1 VGGVTYHSHT
11 PYLIYTAE
19 GKRVKSVLNRAGSMD
34 QTPMTVPLAP
44 GRYVVY
50 AQADGFGRV
59 AVPVVI
65 VSSRLTLVWLQPPG
79 LPEAKA
85 LPEAEVV
92 RLPNGVA
99 AGRRARLINP

>member
-1 VGGVTYHSHT
+1 
-11 PYLIYTAE
+11 L
-19 GKRVKSVLNRAGSMD
+19 
-34 QTPMTVPLAP
+34 
-44 GRYVVY
+44 
-50 AQADGFGRV
+50 
-59 AVPVVI
+59 AVPVLI